1 MRCALFTLLFYLLAT
16 SASHAAPTQ
25 PTTMTLAAY
34 GTTLEAAAA
43 LLTADPS
50 TATLQVI
57 QEQLAAIKQVELP
70 AGTLIDVQP
79 LLGIDAESM
88 PTVDEAQQRLTLVAN
103 QIAGA
108 PGDNSAARLA
118 RLTAIFEQP
127 AFVQQDSLWARF
139 WRWLRSW
146 LPDQPTDGA
155 SSQSG
160 WFALGIRWLGY
171 LLITGG
177 ALLLVYLLSLWLQNL
192 LGGFVGGVANQRR
205 LTPDGELLN
214 AIEAR
219 QQAHQLA
226 KSGSFREAVRRLYLS
241 ALLTLDERDLLHY
254 DRSNTNREVL
264 ATVRGRPMLYQRLRP
279 VVEIFDDVWYGVH
292 EPDQAT
298 FDRYVQAVE
307 QLDGSWPESVHERRS
322 QQAATTSIQQKE
334 PNETQEE
341 EQ

>member
-1 MRCALFTLLFYLLAT
+1 MNQPRYKLVFAFLFYLLTTIVVYGAPAT
-16 SASHAAPTQ
+16 PI
-25 PTTMTLAAY
+25 TMTLTEYSA
-34 GTTLEAAAA
+34 TIEAAAA
-43 LLTADPS
+43 SLREKPS
-50 TATLQVI
+50 TATLQAI
-57 QEQLAAIKQVELP
+57 QQQLAAIKQVELP
-70 AGTLIDVQP
+70 DGALVDVQP
-79 LLGIDAESM
+79 LLGIDAEST
-88 PTVDEAQQRLTLVAN
+88 PTVAAAQERLAVVAS
-103 QIAGA
+103 QLAGA
-108 PGDNSAARLA
+108 TGDDASARLA
-118 RLTAIFEQP
+118 RLAAIFERP

-146 LPDQPTDGA
+146 LPDQPTGEIE
-155 SSQSG
+155 SQPG
-160 WFALGIRWLGY
+160 WFALGIRWIGY

-192 LGGFVGGVANQRR
+192 LGSFVGGVANQRR

-214 AIEAR
+214 ATEAR

-241 ALLTLDERDLLHY
+241 ALLTLDERDLLQY

-264 ATVRGRPMLYQRLRP
+264 ASVRGRPALYERLQP

-307 QLDGSWPESVHERRS
+307 ELDSRWPERS
-322 QQAATTSIQQKE
+322 AQPSATTTVQQKE
-334 PNETQEE
+334 RNATRKE